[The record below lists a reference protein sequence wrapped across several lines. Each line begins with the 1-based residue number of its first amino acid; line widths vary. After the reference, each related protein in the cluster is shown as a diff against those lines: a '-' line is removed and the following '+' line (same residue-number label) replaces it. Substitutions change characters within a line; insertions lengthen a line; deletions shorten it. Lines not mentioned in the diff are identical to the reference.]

1 MPFPPFYAPLSVDI
15 ICQLE
20 ASPLYALE
28 IARKLGLEVTD
39 WSLGVQNGRVVIT
52 LVSPSDSF
60 SATWAEKA
68 ATIQDE
74 IKRIEGILVAP
85 ELAPAEIAIVT
96 GVLTPNT
103 ESNA

>member
-1 MPFPPFYAPLSVDI
+1 MPVATPMSIDI

-52 LVSPSDSF
+52 LVSPSYTF
-60 SATWAEKA
+60 SGTWAEKA
-68 ATIQDE
+68 ATIQNE
-74 IKRIEGILVAP
+74 LKRIEGILVAP

-96 GVLTPNT
+96 GTLQPSA
-103 ESNA
+103 EGGA